1 MTKEVSAIVVAERP
15 AATLLQASTAMLLSI
30 IEEQVLVG
38 KTLWLK
44 TPCKAWTLDTRQQA
58 HDLGVCWHW
67 LQREQEKSLNA
78 AGPLLVVSDFVI
90 SYRTFY
96 GMDDLGRER
105 LNQDSRFLHSFP
117 DFLALAL
124 ESPESLEAK
133 ARTLW

>member
-1 MTKEVSAIVVAERP
+1 M
-15 AATLLQASTAMLLSI
+15 
-30 IEEQVLVG
+30 
-38 KTLWLK
+38 
-44 TPCKAWTLDTRQQA
+44 
-58 HDLGVCWHW
+58 GVCWHW

-124 ESPESLEAK
+124 ESPESLEAVDPHASLSFTAVTPSPNLGSD
-133 ARTLW
+133 ARKSLRQAIAAGASVSQAGS